1 MMDATLFLIG
11 TAVSLGIASVVVVYL
26 RPPLQAV
33 LTDLCG
39 TAERA
44 RFWTAFSSVALLLLP
59 LIFALD
65 ARPEAGG
72 GAAAAFGIGGQVKSA
87 LIGLGLTLLTLG
99 IVVGSFI
106 PRRQAAESAVAA
118 RPQG

>member
-1 MMDATLFLIG
+1 MFLIG
-11 TAVSLGIASVVVVYL
+11 TTVSLGIAAVVVVYL
-26 RPPLQAV
+26 QPPLHAV

-44 RFWTAFSSVALLLLP
+44 GFWTAFSSVALLLMP

-65 ARPEAGG
+65 ARPEAGS
-72 GAAAAFGIGGQVKSA
+72 GAAAAFRIGGQVKSA
-87 LIGLGLTLLTLG
+87 LIGLGSALVTLG

-106 PRRQAAESAVAA
+106 PRRQAADTAVAA
-118 RPQG
+118 RLHG